1 MGLENRFL
9 KDEVQRLK
17 KVLIL
22 GGTGAMGKALVDL
35 LDKSE
40 YEIYV
45 TSRKQHKKD
54 DVIYLQGNAHDFVF
68 LESALNRHK
77 WDAIVD
83 FMVYQTSEF
92 ENIISKVLPKTNQ
105 YVFISSARVYAP
117 TDALIN
123 EDSPRLLDVCEDTDY
138 ISTNEYALAKAR
150 EENQLIH
157 SGYKNWTI
165 VRPSLT
171 YNDNRLQFALWE
183 KEEWLYRA
191 LKGRSII
198 FPKSLID
205 VKTTMSY
212 GYDVSVALSK
222 LICNENALGQIVHIA
237 GAEAVTWGEILEIY
251 SKVIKEVTGKDV
263 KVCYIDDWQEI
274 SKKCNRFYQ
283 AKYAR
288 AINREFNSNKLMDLA
303 GKIEFVSPEEGLTNC
318 IQRFIAD
325 GRKFNGINWRTE
337 AVCDRIAGERTS
349 LKEFGNF
356 KRKIAYVVGRYF
368 PFLIK

>member
-1 MGLENRFL
+1 M
-9 KDEVQRLK
+9 K

-22 GGTGAMGKALVDL
+22 GGTGAMGKALVEL
-35 LDKSE
+35 LDKTK

-45 TSRKQHKKD
+45 TSRKQHNRD
-54 DVIYLQGNAHDFVF
+54 DVTYLQGNAHDLVF
-68 LESALNRHK
+68 LESVLNLHK
-77 WDAIVD
+77 WDSIVD

-92 ENIISKVLPKTNQ
+92 EHIISKVLNKTNQ

-117 TDALIN
+117 TESCIY
-123 EDSPRLLDVCEDTDY
+123 EESPRLLDVCEDAEY
-138 ISTNEYALAKAR
+138 ILTNEYALAKAR
-150 EENQLIH
+150 EENQLIY
-157 SGYKNWTI
+157 SGYRNWTI

-198 FPKSLID
+198 FPKSLMD

-222 LICNENALGQIVHIA
+222 LICNENALGEIVHIA
-237 GAEAVTWGEILEIY
+237 GAEAATWGEILQIY
-251 SKVIKEVTGKDV
+251 SKAIKEATGKDV
-263 KVCYIDDWQEI
+263 KVCYIDNWQDI

-288 AINREFNSNKLMDLA
+288 AINREFSSDKLINLA
-303 GKIEFVSPEEGLTNC
+303 GRIEFVSPKEGLTGC
-318 IQRFIAD
+318 IQRFLTD
-325 GRKFNGINWRTE
+325 GSKFNDRNWRTE
-337 AVCDRIAGERTS
+337 AICDRISGERTS
-349 LKEFGNF
+349 LKEFSSL
-356 KRKIAYVVGRYF
+356 KRKIAYIIVRYF
-368 PFLIK
+368 PFVMR